1 MCGGEGT
8 GKSTQAK
15 KLFEF
20 FKSRNLPV
28 VLTKEPGGTKIGM
41 MIRKILLSPENS
53 EISNKTELLLYLADR
68 AEHFEKLILPSLQ
81 KGATVICDR
90 FIDSTLVYQGM
101 ARQMDTEFIDYV
113 HKYILGD
120 FLPDLTLVLDSR
132 PEYCLERIDSDL
144 SKGLRTK
151 DESRFDNEKI
161 SFHKKVRNGFL
172 WLTKQDKTGRFNLI
186 NAEKSADE
194 VFEEIL
200 SVIKS
205 RKIIEN

>member
-132 PEYCLERIDSDL
+132 PEYCLERIDSDF

>member
-1 MCGGEGT
+1 LCGGEGT

>member
-1 MCGGEGT
+1 
-8 GKSTQAK
+8 
-15 KLFEF
+15 
-20 FKSRNLPV
+20 
-28 VLTKEPGGTKIGM
+28 
-41 MIRKILLSPENS
+41 
-53 EISNKTELLLYLADR
+53 
-68 AEHFEKLILPSLQ
+68 
-81 KGATVICDR
+81 
-90 FIDSTLVYQGM
+90 M